1 MRAQGDED
9 EAARET
15 GKERPARWK
24 RTEGVICTS
33 ERSVLRGEWST
44 VQTEAERP
52 SKMKTDRWI
61 LPHRRY

>member
-24 RTEGVICTS
+24 RTEVSYAQVGEKCIK
-33 ERSVLRGEWST
+33 GEWST

-52 SKMKTDRWI
+52 SKMKN
-61 LPHRRY
+61 